1 MGRGRTHRDSSLSN
15 NSHQD
20 PSESESCHQRFHG
33 SAYGCAEPFRGRAA
47 GESAAMRM
55 GSGIPPVFADR
66 GFGAGVVVAAVAPAN
81 ANAARARASLQNC
94 MVVLAGP
101 YG

>member
-1 MGRGRTHRDSSLSN
+1 
-15 NSHQD
+15 
-20 PSESESCHQRFHG
+20 
-33 SAYGCAEPFRGRAA
+33 
-47 GESAAMRM
+47 MRM

-66 GFGAGVVVAAVAPAN
+66 GLGAGVVVAAVAPAN

-94 MVVLAGP
+94 MVVLAVP